1 MSGVNRVVK
10 LVALYRHPED
20 AGDFDRRYF
29 DDHLPLAQRMPG
41 LRRVEI
47 SRVVGAPAG
56 EPAYYL
62 MAELYFDDRA
72 ALDAAM
78 ASEEGR
84 AAAKNLMGFA
94 GQLVRFLI
102 AEVVQ
107 S

>member
-1 MSGVNRVVK
+1 VSRVVK

-20 AGDFDRRYF
+20 TADFDRRYF
-29 DDHLPLAQRMPG
+29 EEHLPLARKMPG
-41 LRRVEI
+41 LRRVEV
-47 SRVVGAPAG
+47 SRSVGAPAG
-56 EPAYYL
+56 EPPYYL

-84 AAAKNLMGFA
+84 AAAKNLMSFA
-94 GQLVRFLI
+94 GHLVRFLI
-102 AEVVQ
+102 AEVVP

>member
-1 MSGVNRVVK
+1 MVK
-10 LVALYRHPED
+10 LVALYRRPDDPAE
-20 AGDFDRRYF
+20 FDRRYF
-29 DDHLPLAQRMPG
+29 NEHLPLANRMPG
-41 LRRVEI
+41 LRRVEV

-78 ASEEGR
+78 TSAEGR
-84 AAAKNLMGFA
+84 AAAENLMSFA

-102 AEVVQ
+102 AEVDAP
-107 S
+107 

>member
-1 MSGVNRVVK
+1 MVK
-10 LVALYRHPED
+10 LVALYRHPD
-20 AGDFDRRYF
+20 DRADFDRRYF
-29 DDHLPLAQRMPG
+29 EEHLPLANRMPG

-56 EPAYYL
+56 DPPYYL

-78 ASEEGR
+78 VSEAGR
-84 AAAKNLMGFA
+84 AAARNLMGFA
-94 GQLVRFLI
+94 GPLVQFMI
-102 AEVVQ
+102 AEVVA